1 MPVPTSPDPTG
12 LKSARNTLSLEHV
25 SKSFGAVRALS
36 DVSFTVHSGE
46 VHALV
51 GENGAG
57 KSTLLKIISGAHTPD
72 DGQILIDGQPVKI
85 TSPAH
90 AAQLGIGIIY
100 QELSLIPWLSVA
112 QNLFLGREHEIGRW
126 IVSRR
131 RMRSRARDILGRLG
145 LDIDPDTPVAL
156 LGVATQQMVEIARAL
171 SHEVRFLLMDEPTA
185 SLTERETSL
194 LFERIAA
201 LKADGVSIVYIS
213 HRLEEIPGIADRIT
227 VLRDGSI
234 VHHGAMKDISLPQ
247 VVTAMV
253 GRPLSDYFPAR
264 TVRFGEEILRVEPPS
279 SRTGSRAISLK
290 AGEVVG
296 IAGLVGAGRTEWLW
310 RLVGAA
316 SGAGESVTL
325 LRRQSRDSEP
335 GAGPRSRSRHGAG
348 KPQGAWPRV
357 DPPDRRQRDH
367 DNMGSPKDKNRTDGH
382 APPDRNDRNE
392 DQGIAHSLSRAAR
405 TGLVPE
411 RWQPAE
417 GGARQMADARL
428 LRLAARR
435 ADARHR
441 RRRQAGDVSLDQ

>member
-1 MPVPTSPDPTG
+1 MLDPTSPDPTG
-12 LKSARNTLSLEHV
+12 PKSARHTLSLEHV
-25 SKSFGAVRALS
+25 SKSFGSVRALS
-36 DVSFTVHSGE
+36 EVSFTVHSGE

-72 DGQILIDGQPVKI
+72 DGQILIDGQPVTI
-85 TSPAH
+85 ASPAH

-100 QELSLIPWLSVA
+100 QEFSLIPWLSVA
-112 QNLFLGREHEIGRW
+112 QNLFLGREYELGRW
-126 IVSRR
+126 IISRR
-131 RMRSRARDILGRLG
+131 HMRSRARDILGRLG
-145 LDIDPDTPVAL
+145 LDIDPDKPVAL

-171 SHEVRFLLMDEPTA
+171 SHEARFLLMDEPTA
-185 SLTERETSL
+185 SLTERETGL

-213 HRLEEIPGIADRIT
+213 HRLEEIPGIADSIT
-227 VLRDGSI
+227 VLRDGST

-325 LRRQSRDSEP
+325 SGIKVAIQSPAQARDRGLGMVPE
-335 GAGPRSRSRHGAG
+335 SRKEHGLVLIRPIADN
-348 KPQGAWPRV
+348 ATMTIW
-357 DPPDRRQRDH
+357 DRLKTKH
-367 DNMGSPKDKNRTDGH
+367 RTDGH
-382 APPDRNDRNE
+382 APPDRNYRNE
-392 DQGIAHSLSRAAR
+392 DQGIAHSLSRATR
-405 TGLVPE
+405 TGLLAE
-411 RWQPAE
+411 RRQPAE
-417 GGARQMADARL
+417 GGARQMAGARL
-428 LRLAARR
+428 LRLAA
-435 ADARHR
+435 
-441 RRRQAGDVSLDQ
+441 